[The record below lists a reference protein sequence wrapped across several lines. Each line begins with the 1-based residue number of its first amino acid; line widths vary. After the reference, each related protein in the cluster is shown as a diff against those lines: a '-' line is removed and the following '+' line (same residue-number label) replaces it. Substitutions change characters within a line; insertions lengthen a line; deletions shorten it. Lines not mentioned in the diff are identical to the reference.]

1 MSPSSFQDKNIV
13 VGVTGGIAAY
23 KVCQL
28 VSSLKK
34 QGAGVDVVMTQ
45 NATRFVAPLTFQTL
59 SSRPVVLNVFD
70 APQFWEV
77 KHVALAKK
85 ADLMIVAP
93 ATANIIAK
101 MANGIADDMLSTVLL
116 ATRAPILI
124 APAMNTGMWDNPAT
138 KENIATLQKRG
149 YHFVGPERGLLAC
162 GDAGK
167 GRMSEPDDILQKAE
181 QLLTVQDMKGL
192 KVLVTAGAARETVD
206 PVRYITNRSTGK
218 MGYALARAAY
228 LRGAEV
234 TLVSGQTAL
243 QKPPVRVE
251 PFHGTHDLLSLMQEL
266 APKNDIVI
274 QAAAPADFT
283 VAEQSPEKI
292 KKEGRDSLLLKLM
305 AAPDVA
311 QAIGEAKRPDQ
322 VFVGFAA
329 ETGDG
334 TKSAQ
339 EKLDKKN
346 LDFIMLNDITK
357 QGAGFGADTNIV
369 TYIDRQVREDWPL
382 SSKREIADK
391 IFTRAL
397 KKLKR

>member
-34 QGAGVDVVMTQ
+34 QGAGVDVIMTQ

-59 SSRPVVLNVFD
+59 SSRPVVLNAFD

-149 YHFVGPERGLLAC
+149 YHLWKPERGP
-162 GDAGK
+162 
-167 GRMSEPDDILQKAE
+167 S
-181 QLLTVQDMKGL
+181 
-192 KVLVTAGAARETVD
+192 
-206 PVRYITNRSTGK
+206 
-218 MGYALARAAY
+218 
-228 LRGAEV
+228 
-234 TLVSGQTAL
+234 
-243 QKPPVRVE
+243 
-251 PFHGTHDLLSLMQEL
+251 
-266 APKNDIVI
+266 
-274 QAAAPADFT
+274 
-283 VAEQSPEKI
+283 
-292 KKEGRDSLLLKLM
+292 
-305 AAPDVA
+305 
-311 QAIGEAKRPDQ
+311 
-322 VFVGFAA
+322 
-329 ETGDG
+329 
-334 TKSAQ
+334 
-339 EKLDKKN
+339 
-346 LDFIMLNDITK
+346 
-357 QGAGFGADTNIV
+357 
-369 TYIDRQVREDWPL
+369 
-382 SSKREIADK
+382 
-391 IFTRAL
+391 
-397 KKLKR
+397 